1 MGREMASPS
10 GGLTKLAV
18 LAVGGN
24 VLAPPRGPL
33 TWEGQVSAAK
43 EIAGCLLALGARGY
57 RTVLTH
63 GNGPQVGA
71 ILLQNERGA
80 EDVPPNPL
88 DVCVAQSQAQVGYAL
103 QLALQEELMKG
114 AQEAAILPVVTLVV
128 VDPQDPAFQD
138 PTKPIGHLYPEE
150 RARTL
155 QAQGWRMAP
164 DARGGYRRVV
174 PSPAPQAVVGLGVF
188 RRMLEREGAI
198 LIAAGGGG
206 IPVVPGP
213 RGWRGVEAVVDKDL
227 TSSVLARELGAELL
241 VMVTDV
247 PYAYADYGS
256 KSERPLTRLTADE
269 AERHL
274 RDGQF
279 PPGSMGP
286 KVQAAVDFLRAG
298 GRRAVIT
305 DVAHA
310 REGVEGEAGTRLL
323 P

>member
-1 MGREMASPS
+1 MASPP
-10 GGLTKLAV
+10 GGPTKRAV

-24 VLAPPRGPL
+24 VLAPPRGSL
-33 TWEGQVSAAK
+33 TWEGQVAA
-43 EIAGCLLALGARGY
+43 ARGLAPCLRALGARGY

-80 EDVPPNPL
+80 EDVAPNPL

-103 QLALQEELMKG
+103 QLALQEELRRAG
-114 AQEAAILPVVTLVV
+114 HGGTILPVVTLVV
-128 VDPQDPAFQD
+128 VDPEDPAFQE
-138 PTKPIGHLYPEE
+138 PTKPIGNLYPEE
-150 RARTL
+150 RVQAL
-155 QAQGWRMAP
+155 EAQGWRMAP
-164 DARGGYRRVV
+164 DARGGHRRVV
-174 PSPAPQAVVGLGVF
+174 PSPTPREVVGLGMV
-188 RRMLEREGAI
+188 RQLLEREGAI

-206 IPVVPGP
+206 IPVVPSP
-213 RGWRGVEAVVDKDL
+213 EGWRGVEAVVDKDL
-227 TSSVLARELGAELL
+227 TASLLATELAAELL

-247 PYAYADYGS
+247 SHAYVDYGTAAQ
-256 KSERPLTRLTADE
+256 RPLARLTADE
-269 AERHL
+269 AAQHL

-286 KVQAAVDFLRAG
+286 KIQAAIDFLRAG

-305 DVAHA
+305 DVSHA
-310 REGVEGEAGTRLL
+310 MEAVEGEAGTRLV